1 MWFWLI
7 LGAWCVIG
15 AAILA
20 IDGRRRE
27 RVLSRDWELILTPRG
42 EHAFRKLE
50 DDVRAE
56 LELAELTYTEAEE
69 ARQRGDLDGALRLVD
84 EGCQLI
90 EEYAPRMVRALAAM
104 AVLSRMAAAVAPVR
118 PLRPRDFRLAQLV
131 HLAQVSRFFHYLL
144 VSTAERFRLRVYV
157 LQRGFRTVAALAL
170 RWRETPAVP
179 RWDGVDAANHDVGT
193 LSNESLLT
201 FRTLLVSLGAERRA

>member
-1 MWFWLI
+1 MWLSII

-15 AAILA
+15 AAILF

-27 RVLSRDWELILTPRG
+27 RTLSREWELILTPRG

-50 DDVRAE
+50 EDVQVE
-56 LELAELTYTEAEE
+56 LELATLTYNEAEE
-69 ARQRGDLDGALRLVD
+69 ARLRGDTEMAKRLVD

-90 EEYAPRMVRALAAM
+90 EEFAPRMVRALAAM

-131 HLAQVSRFFHYLL
+131 HLAQISRFFHYLL
-144 VSTAERFRLRVYV
+144 VTTAERFRLRVYV

-170 RWRETPAVP
+170 RWRGAPHRP
-179 RWDGVDAANHDVGT
+179 WDDVDAANHDVGT
-193 LSNESLLT
+193 LSSESLLT
-201 FRTLLVSLGAERRA
+201 FRTLLVSLAAERRA

>member
-1 MWFWLI
+1 MWFWII
-7 LGAWCVIG
+7 LGAWCLIG
-15 AAILA
+15 AAILV

-27 RVLSRDWELILTPRG
+27 RTLSREWELILTPRG

-50 DDVRAE
+50 EDVQAE
-56 LELAELTYTEAEE
+56 LELATITYHEAEE
-69 ARQRGDLDGALRLVD
+69 ARLRGDTELAKRMVD

-90 EEYAPRMVRALAAM
+90 EEFAPRMVRALAAM

-144 VSTAERFRLRVYV
+144 VTTAERFRLRVYV

-170 RWRETPAVP
+170 RWRETSHH

-201 FRTLLVSLGAERRA
+201 FRTLLVSLAAERRA

>member
-7 LGAWCVIG
+7 IGAWFVIG
-15 AAILA
+15 AAILI

-27 RVLSRDWELILTPRG
+27 RTLSRDWELILTSRG
-42 EHAFRKLE
+42 ESAFRRLE
-50 DDVRAE
+50 DDVKTE
-56 LELAELTYTEAEE
+56 LELAELTYHEAEE
-69 ARQRGDLDGALRLVD
+69 AHQRGDNEVAMRLVD

-90 EEYAPRMVRALAAM
+90 EEFAPRMVRALAAM

-131 HLAQVSRFFHYLL
+131 HLAQISRFFHYLL
-144 VSTAERFRLRVYV
+144 VTTAERFRLRVYV

-170 RWRETPAVP
+170 RWRETAAAP
-179 RWDGVDAANHDVGT
+179 RDGVHAANHDVST

-201 FRTLLVSLGAERRA
+201 FRTLLVSLSAERRA